1 MTIYGKGCISN
12 YRNCSLCYVWY
23 SVLYR
28 MLTIQLNAEIYEA
41 LSIIAKDES
50 LLRKAAKALKKL
62 ASQKSDETLMTENDF
77 FVRIDEAKKQIKSG
91 KCKKMLQ
98 NENLDDFLARNGYV

>member
-1 MTIYGKGCISN
+1 MTA
-12 YRNCSLCYVWY
+12 
-23 SVLYR
+23 
-28 MLTIQLNAEIYEA
+28 IQLNAEIYEA

-77 FVRIDEAKKQIKSG
+77 F
-91 KCKKMLQ
+91 CPH
-98 NENLDDFLARNGYV
+98 

>member
-1 MTIYGKGCISN
+1 MTA
-12 YRNCSLCYVWY
+12 
-23 SVLYR
+23 
-28 MLTIQLNAEIYEA
+28 IQLNAEIYEA

-50 LLRKAAKALKKL
+50 LLKKAAKALKKL

-98 NENLDDFLARNGYV
+98 NENLDDFLARNGYL

>member
-1 MTIYGKGCISN
+1 MTA
-12 YRNCSLCYVWY
+12 
-23 SVLYR
+23 
-28 MLTIQLNAEIYEA
+28 IQLNAEIYEA

-77 FVRIDEAKKQIKSG
+77 FVRIDEACVLYSYGSVVLRCPDGLYIDG
-91 KCKKMLQ
+91 
-98 NENLDDFLARNGYV
+98 

>member
-1 MTIYGKGCISN
+1 MTA
-12 YRNCSLCYVWY
+12 
-23 SVLYR
+23 
-28 MLTIQLNAEIYEA
+28 IQLNAEIYEA

-62 ASQKSDETLMTENDF
+62 ASQKSDETLMNENDF

-98 NENLDDFLARNGYV
+98 NENLTFPVTTLVLMCFNLLFCVFIWCRRS

>member
-1 MTIYGKGCISN
+1 
-12 YRNCSLCYVWY
+12 
-23 SVLYR
+23 
-28 MLTIQLNAEIYEA
+28 MLT
-41 LSIIAKDES
+41 
-50 LLRKAAKALKKL
+50 
-62 ASQKSDETLMTENDF
+62 MTENDF